1 MKKTSYVKLTFI
13 SIFLLFEA
21 LSFYHYKNASREML
35 FFVWAFVYL
44 ALFISRFFKGRNTFP
59 SQGLSSGDDSRYL
72 FMSMSFNRVLN
83 RYPKD
88 SRPLI
93 KATYM
98 DLIFLVLF
106 VINLVLS
113 ILSS

>member
-1 MKKTSYVKLTFI
+1 MKKSACARLIFI

-44 ALFISRFFKGRNTFP
+44 ALFISKFFKGRNTFP
-59 SQGLSSGDDSRYL
+59 TQGLSSGDDSRYL
-72 FMSMSFNRVLN
+72 FMSMSFNRLLN
-83 RYPKD
+83 REPKD
-88 SRPLI
+88 SRPI
-93 KATYM
+93 VKATYM

-106 VINLVLS
+106 LINLVLS
-113 ILSS
+113 ILCS